1 MKRKQKVKLLNVAS
15 EKSVNGVIRSGT
27 LKEMPSM
34 KTGWE
39 FDFDKNFK
47 LPLSQ
52 SYVLTTVKTPDII
65 EGALNFQ
72 LLNNEI
78 PYLAYV
84 EIAPQNRT
92 KPKEYKNVAE
102 CLIAYA
108 CKLSFQ
114 QGKAP
119 YHKGFLILDV
129 LEDNLENE
137 QKLINHYRTKYNAL
151 LFIPPT
157 KLLIPPKVGKVHI
170 EKYLEG

>member
-1 MKRKQKVKLLNVAS
+1 MKHTQKVKLLNVAS
-15 EKSVNGVIRSGT
+15 KKSVNGVVRLGS

-34 KTGWE
+34 KVGWE

-47 LPLSQ
+47 LPFSQ
-52 SYVLTTVKTPDII
+52 SYVLTTTETPHII

-78 PYLAYV
+78 PYLAYI

-92 KPKEYKNVAE
+92 KPKKYKNVAE

-119 YHKGFLILDV
+119 HHKGFLVLDV
-129 LEDNLENE
+129 LEDNLVNE

-157 KLLIPPKVGKVHI
+157 RLLISPEVGKAHI

>member
-1 MKRKQKVKLLNVAS
+1 MKRKQKVKLLDVAS
-15 EKSVNGVIRSGT
+15 KKLVDGVIRVGIQI
-27 LKEMPSM
+27 EMPSM

-52 SYVLTTVKTPDII
+52 SYVLTTVAKPHVI

-78 PYLAYV
+78 PYLAYI

-92 KPKEYKNVAE
+92 NPKKYKNVAE

-119 YHKGFLILDV
+119 HHKGFLILDV
-129 LEDNLENE
+129 LENNLVNE
-137 QKLINHYRTKYNAL
+137 QKLINLYRTKYNAL

-157 KLLIPPKVGKVHI
+157 KLLIPPKVGKAHI